1 MISRIRVRQ
10 ESLVRK
16 LVAYLL
22 LFWGL
27 PSLMLAE
34 DIGWP
39 REMTQNGAQ
48 IVYYQPQIDSWRDY
62 RILDA
67 RMAIQVTP
75 AGGKAIPGVV
85 SIQARTDADRENR
98 TVLISNIKLTD
109 TRFPSADAASAA
121 KLGELVRTFFKPDDT
136 MTISLDRL
144 TAEVEEGKVSGPAVK
159 VDNNPP
165 KIFVSKGP
173 AVLLLVDNKEVRAA
187 IEKTKLEF
195 VVNANWTV
203 LFDTVGKKYY
213 LLNGKQWLTAAKLE
227 GPWTV
232 AAQLPKEMNDLPAD
246 QNWEE
251 VKKAIPPQGPAG
263 AAPTIFFSSVP
274 AEVIEFKGAPV
285 YAKIPGTQLTY
296 ATNTESDVFVQ
307 TAEQKYYFLVSGR
320 WFRSASLDGPW
331 SYASGD
337 LPSDFAKIPPG
348 SPAADV
354 LASVPGTQEAQDA
367 VLLAQIP
374 TTAVVNIKEA
384 EAQVKVQ
391 YDGAPQF
398 KPIDT
403 TQLSYATNTQDKVI
417 KVGIFTTSA
426 FKRCGLCRLLRAVPG
441 KSQARCRRKS
451 TRFRQAHRSIT

>member
-1 MISRIRVRQ
+1 MPIFSYSVGI
-10 ESLVRK
+10 
-16 LVAYLL
+16 
-22 LFWGL
+22 

-67 RMAIQVTP
+67 RMAVQVTP
-75 AGGKAIPGVV
+75 AGGKATPGVV
-85 SIQARTDADRENR
+85 SMQARTDADKENR
-98 TVLISNIKLTD
+98 TVVISNIKLTD
-109 TRFPSADAASAA
+109 TRFPSADPASAA
-121 KLGELVRTFFKPDDT
+121 KLGELVRSFFKPDDT

-144 TAEVEEGKVSGPAVK
+144 TAEVEEGKVSGTAVK

-232 AAQLPKEMNDLPAD
+232 AAQLPKEMNNLPAD

-263 AAPTIFFSSVP
+263 AAPTVFFSSVP

-296 ATNTESDVFVQ
+296 ATNTESDRVRPNER
-307 TAEQKYYFLVSGR
+307 TEILLPS
-320 WFRSASLDGPW
+320 FRAMVPFRFAGWPVELCKW
-331 SYASGD
+331 D
-337 LPSDFAKIPPG
+337 LPSDFAKIPPDSPGCRCPGLSSGNPG
-348 SPAADV
+348 STGCCPA
-354 LASVPGTQEAQDA
+354 GTDSHHRGCQHQR
-367 VLLAQIP
+367 
-374 TTAVVNIKEA
+374 
-384 EAQVKVQ
+384 
-391 YDGAPQF
+391 G
-398 KPIDT
+398 
-403 TQLSYATNTQDKVI
+403 
-417 KVGIFTTSA
+417 G
-426 FKRCGLCRLLRAVPG
+426 GPG
-441 KSQARCRRKS
+441 KSSIRRRPSVQADRHHTAFVCD
-451 TRFRQAHRSIT
+451 QYPG